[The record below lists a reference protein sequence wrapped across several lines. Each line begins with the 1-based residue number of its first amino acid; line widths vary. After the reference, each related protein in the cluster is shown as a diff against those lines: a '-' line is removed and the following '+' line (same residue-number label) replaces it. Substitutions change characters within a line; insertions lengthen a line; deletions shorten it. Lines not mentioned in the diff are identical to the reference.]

1 MHEGNTYSVC
11 CAGVEASAAVQ
22 QVAVITT
29 GPQPPG
35 PAAAPVTGLGGATP
49 LEVQIQLTGAA
60 EASAG
65 VQAAVLQA
73 VQQVSLLQVSY
84 AQIRSQDC

>member
-1 MHEGNTYSVC
+1 MCPVYEGNTRSDN

-22 QVAVITT
+22 HVAVATT
-29 GPQPPG
+29 GQEPLG
-35 PAAAPVTGLGGATP
+35 PAAAPVAGLGGATP
-49 LEVQIQLTGAA
+49 LQVQLQLTGAV

-73 VQQVSLLQVSY
+73 VQQVSAFQVS
-84 AQIRSQDC
+84 